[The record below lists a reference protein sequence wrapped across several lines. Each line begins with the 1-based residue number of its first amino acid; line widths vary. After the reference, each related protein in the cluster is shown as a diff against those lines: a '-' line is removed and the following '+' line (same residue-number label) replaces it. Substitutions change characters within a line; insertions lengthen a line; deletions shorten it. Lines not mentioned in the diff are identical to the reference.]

1 MQDMR
6 RIVSAVILLGA
17 SIFGGVSAVA
27 QENGLSRALEFSA
40 QKDWADAARAA
51 GPAGTVSADIVEWQR
66 LRAGEGTPRQVVDFL
81 TRRADWPGLAY
92 LRRQSEETIAKA
104 DTNTILAFYGTDL
117 PQTPEGALSYAD
129 ALAAAGRSSD
139 AQVEIVRAW
148 RSMAMSSTT
157 EGLYLSRYASVLR
170 KHHDARLDALLWE
183 GHTVSGA
190 RMLDRVSRGAR
201 AVGAARIALQKQDDG
216 VDALIAAVPS
226 AQKNSAGL
234 AYDRFAWRDSKRR
247 QADAI
252 SLMLERSTSA
262 EALGEPGKWLRRR
275 RDFARQEM
283 RDGNNRRAYELAAN
297 HFSTPDDGYG
307 YADSEWIAGY
317 VALQKLN
324 NPELATYHFTRFLG
338 AVETPISLGRAG
350 YWLGRSYSAQGEVD
364 KALAAYQLGAKFQTS
379 YYGLLAAEEIGRP
392 LSAHLAQPPQVSW
405 DNSDVLQ
412 SSVAAAGL
420 ALIKAG
426 DLVMAER
433 FLTHLVETL
442 PADKALELGQMAVGI
457 DQPHLAVMISKRAAR
472 QGLELA
478 GAYYPL
484 HPVGKLDLPMA
495 PEMVLAISRRES
507 EFDSKVISHAG
518 ARGLMQVMPATA
530 AKVASD
536 IGKPNAHST
545 DRLIS
550 EWPYNATLGA
560 SYLAQLSEQFTGNV
574 TLMAAGY
581 NAGPHRAETWMGR
594 YGDPRSTRVD
604 VVDWVE
610 HIPFNE
616 TRNYVMRVTESL
628 PIYRARLGQDP
639 LPIPFSQE
647 LAGTSL
653 KLFTP

>member
-6 RIVSAVILLGA
+6 RIVIAVILW
-17 SIFGGVSAVA
+17 STSNFFGGAVVA
-27 QENGLSRALEFSA
+27 QENGLARALEFAA
-40 QKDWADAARAA
+40 QKNWGDAANAA
-51 GPAGTVSADIVEWQR
+51 GQAGTVPADIIEWQR

-81 TRRADWPGLAY
+81 ARRGDWPGLTY
-92 LRRQSEETIAKA
+92 LRRQSEKTIARA
-104 DTNTILAFYGTDL
+104 GTDTVLAFYTKDL
-117 PQTPEGALSYAD
+117 PQTPEGALSYAA
-129 ALAAAGRSSD
+129 ALAAAGRNNDSQ
-139 AQVEIVRAW
+139 AEVVRVW
-148 RSMAMSSTT
+148 RSMAMSSAT
-157 EGLYLSRYASVLR
+157 EDIYLSRYASVLR

-190 RMLDRVSRGAR
+190 RMLERVSAGAR
-201 AVGAARIALQKQDDG
+201 AVGAARIALQKQADG
-216 VDALIAAVPS
+216 VDGLIAAIPA

-252 SLMLERSTSA
+252 SLMLERSTSV
-262 EALGEPGKWLRRR
+262 EALGQPEKWLRRR

-283 RDGNNRRAYELAAN
+283 RDGNNRRAYELAAK
-297 HFSTPDDGYG
+297 HFATPDDGYG

-364 KALAAYQLGAKFQTS
+364 KALAAYQLGAEFQTS

-392 LSAHLAQPPQVSW
+392 LSAHLTQPPQTSW
-405 DNSDVLQ
+405 ENSDVLQ
-412 SSVAAAGL
+412 SSVAGAGL
-420 ALIKAG
+420 ALVKAG

-457 DQPHLAVMISKRAAR
+457 GQPHLGVMISKRAAR

-495 PEMVLAISRRES
+495 SEMVLAISRRES

-536 IGKPNAHST
+536 IGKSDAHST
-545 DRLIS
+545 GRLIA

-574 TLMAAGY
+574 VLMAAGY
-581 NAGPHRAETWMGR
+581 NAGPHRSVTWMGR
-594 YGDPRSTRVD
+594 YGDPRSPRVD